1 MYVRRF
7 DQELDVAL
15 HCVYKEEAGVQ
26 FKNSIKMYIQQNAFV
41 SHLNLID
48 ARTHSIAIQM
58 LHVFCMMMND
68 VTGKRE

>member
-26 FKNSIKMYIQQNAFV
+26 FKNSIKMYN
-41 SHLNLID
+41 HLVLAGLGI
-48 ARTHSIAIQM
+48 
-58 LHVFCMMMND
+58 F
-68 VTGKRE
+68 